1 MTHGYFARTQSPNS
15 PWTLRET
22 PSSVG
27 IAQQVSSAFLHQLL
41 VAQPGVSRHEQA
53 SVWNVPTPVSPTP
66 TTPSIPAEHAS
77 SAILHNAQIAFS
89 AGAVRVTPMDQIRG
103 TLAILA
109 NVLYFTPDPAEI
121 ERRERKVAFYDE
133 KIAAGRAGENVAR
146 LLGEI
151 RGEEQKLALLTSEE
165 FRSYRVG
172 ENRGDSRPA
181 ARNRGGIVL
190 RVGRFAVLR
199 VRFAGG
205 SERIPHGASLAVSP
219 AVRAVPRR
227 NGRGAVVT

>member
-1 MTHGYFARTQSPNS
+1 MHGFVERTQSPNS
-15 PWTLRET
+15 PWTVKET

-27 IAQQVSSAFLHQLL
+27 IAQQVSSSFLHLL
-41 VAQPGVSRHEQA
+41 LASQSGFSRHEQA
-53 SVWNVPTPVSPTP
+53 SVWNVPTPAT
-66 TTPSIPAEHAS
+66 A
-77 SAILHNAQIAFS
+77 L
-89 AGAVRVTPMDQIRG
+89 RVTPIDQIRG

-121 ERRERKVAFYDE
+121 ERRERKIASYDE

-172 ENRGDSRPA
+172 EPRGCHR
-181 ARNRGGIVL
+181 
-190 RVGRFAVLR
+190 
-199 VRFAGG
+199 
-205 SERIPHGASLAVSP
+205 
-219 AVRAVPRR
+219 
-227 NGRGAVVT
+227 

>member
-1 MTHGYFARTQSPNS
+1 MHGFIERTQSPNS
-15 PWTLRET
+15 PWTVKET

-27 IAQQVSSAFLHQLL
+27 IAQQVSSSFLHLL
-41 VAQPGVSRHEQA
+41 LASQSGFSRHEQA

-66 TTPSIPAEHAS
+66 TTPTIPAVHPA
-77 SAILHNAQIAFS
+77 ATTLRNAQIAFS
-89 AGAVRVTPMDQIRG
+89 ATALRVTPIDQIRG
-103 TLAILA
+103 TLAIMA

-121 ERRERKVAFYDE
+121 ERRERKIASYDE

-172 ENRGDSRPA
+172 EPRGCHR
-181 ARNRGGIVL
+181 
-190 RVGRFAVLR
+190 
-199 VRFAGG
+199 
-205 SERIPHGASLAVSP
+205 
-219 AVRAVPRR
+219 
-227 NGRGAVVT
+227 